1 MNRLKDI
8 KNCLW
13 MVALL
18 SALILCVPCKAQSG
32 KYKADTLV
40 YSGKS
45 STVTDIVF
53 LGEGYTQN
61 EMNKFVRDVK
71 ELSTYFFNKEP
82 WKHYSDMFNVF
93 YVKTPS
99 NESGAGMTPDKPIDT
114 FYKVTFGYA
123 GVDRMPWPSDGMAK
137 VYEVLKS
144 AKPDYDMVVIVVNS
158 TKYGGAGGG
167 KFMCVS
173 MDYWSKEVICH
184 ESGHAYADLADEYWY
199 ERYSESVNDT
209 RQKDPVKWA
218 RWVNP
223 NGKGPERIGVYEFE
237 DTVKNW
243 FRPHENCL
251 MRYLQEDY
259 CAVCR
264 EAIVEKIHSTGRLLK
279 SYSPKNTVKNNI
291 AEGPATYTIET
302 VKVTPNT
309 LRREWTL
316 NGQTIAMNT
325 DELVLTPEMMTEAY
339 STLKVTIEDTTTMV
353 RVENH
358 SKIHMTSVQWTV
370 KYDEAAGISTVE
382 SDADEFI
389 VGPIPLADELTFSS
403 HRKLSDKVSIALYD
417 INGSLVVEG
426 SFNPDE
432 YCSVPVAGLS
442 PGVYMVTVY
451 IGDRLVYSA
460 KVIK

>member
-1 MNRLKDI
+1 MRII
-8 KNCLW
+8 KEIRGYLW
-13 MVALL
+13 VVGILL
-18 SALILCVPCKAQSG
+18 PFISTVPCKAQT
-32 KYKADTLV
+32 YKADTLL

-45 STVTDIVF
+45 STVADIVF

-61 EMNKFVRDVK
+61 EMDKFVKDVRD
-71 ELSTYFFNKEP
+71 LGTYFFNKEP
-82 WKHYSDMFNVF
+82 WKHYINMFNVF

-99 NESGAGMTPDKPIDT
+99 NVSGAGMTPNAPIDN
-114 FYKVTFGYA
+114 FYKITFGYA

-144 AKPDYDMVVIVVNS
+144 AKPDFDMVIILVNS

-173 MDYWSKEVICH
+173 LDYWSKETICH
-184 ESGHAYADLADEYWY
+184 EAGHAFADLADEYWY
-199 ERYSESVNDT
+199 ERYTEHANDT
-209 RQKDPVKWA
+209 YTKDPVKWE

-251 MRYLQEDY
+251 MRYLAEDY

-264 EAIVEKIHSTGRLLK
+264 EAIVEKIHSTGRLLI

-302 VKVTPNT
+302 TKINPNT

-316 NGQTIAMNT
+316 NGKTIAMNT
-325 DELVLTPEMMTEAY
+325 DELVLTPDMMTETY
-339 STLKVTIEDTTTMV
+339 NTLKVTIEDTTTMV
-353 RVENH
+353 RTPNH
-358 SKIHMTSVQWTV
+358 SKVHLTSVQWSV

-382 SDADEFI
+382 SDADEFT
-389 VGPIPLADELTFSS
+389 VGPVPLADELTFSS
-403 HRKLSDKVSIALYD
+403 RRKLSDKVTIALYD
-417 INGSLVVEG
+417 VNGSMVAQG
-426 SFNPDE
+426 TFNPDE
-432 YCSVPVAGLS
+432 YCSVPVASLI

-451 IGDRLVYSA
+451 IGDRMVYSA